1 MKNYYKIDD
10 DKNVFITTGIDAP
23 EGFTEFTYLT
33 NGDYPTEVA
42 NALLEEKSISDRND
56 KVNESKAYLKDTD
69 WYYARKLEI
78 NEDVPVDVVNK
89 RTEARN
95 YLRAN
100 GY

>member
-1 MKNYYKIDD
+1 MNKEQALSIVKADGFDIDNMTSEQEEAVSFLHAIEQNVEKNK
-10 DKNVFITTGIDAP
+10 
-23 EGFTEFTYLT
+23 L
-33 NGDYPTEVA
+33 
-42 NALLEEKSISDRND
+42 
-56 KVNESKAYLKDTD
+56 YLKNTD